1 MGAHKACHGLPRASW
16 LPEPMAIRESTG
28 AGMALGP

>member
-1 MGAHKACHGLPRASW
+1 MGVHKGRHGLPRASW
-16 LPEPMAIRESTG
+16 LADAMAIRESAG